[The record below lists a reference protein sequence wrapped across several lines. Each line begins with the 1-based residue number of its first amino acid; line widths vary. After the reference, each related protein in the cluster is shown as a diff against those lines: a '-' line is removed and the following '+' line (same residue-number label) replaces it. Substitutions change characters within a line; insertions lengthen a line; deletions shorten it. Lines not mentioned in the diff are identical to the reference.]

1 MQGRPLIPAAL
12 NLQQGT
18 LLEQT
23 GDDALDQRD
32 LSVLETLEPP
42 SVKLE
47 TEDAGLVRE
56 ALSIIS
62 RMLDLPAPQS
72 P

>member
-23 GDDALDQRD
+23 GDDALYQRD
-32 LSVLETLEPP
+32 LSVFETLEPP

-62 RMLDLPAPQS
+62 RILDLPAPQS